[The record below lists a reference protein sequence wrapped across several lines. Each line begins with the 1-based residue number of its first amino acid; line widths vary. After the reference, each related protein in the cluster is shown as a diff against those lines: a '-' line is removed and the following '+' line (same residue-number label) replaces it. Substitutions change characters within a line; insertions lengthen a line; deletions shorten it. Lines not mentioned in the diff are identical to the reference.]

1 MNAERR
7 FLPVMV
13 AALLSCAAGIAS
25 AEVTVRFA
33 DPARYADVGVS
44 EAERGRNLAVLER
57 HLRVAATQCV
67 AEDERLTVTVL
78 DVDLAGD
85 IDWSRSSA
93 VELRVLRE
101 VSWPRIELEYALI
114 DAGGQTVVQGREQVS
129 DMNYLAHSARARFA
143 RETLPY
149 ERLMLEN
156 WAASRL
162 CRPPR

>member
-7 FLPVMV
+7 LLPMML
-13 AALLSCAAGIAS
+13 AGLLSCAAGIAS
-25 AEVTVRFA
+25 AEVTVRFVDA
-33 DPARYADVGVS
+33 ERYADVGAS
-44 EAERGRNLAVLER
+44 DAERGRNLTVLER
-57 HLRVAATQCV
+57 HLRMAMAQCV
-67 AEDERLTVTVL
+67 AEDERLTVTVR